1 MSIPVSAELR
11 PHSGSDPD
19 RYKAVIT
26 VGIEPG
32 DPVYGDLSAA
42 DRQALLEGAIA
53 GIRAA
58 LPALQVPATITTQDV
73 TTV

>member
-11 PHSGSDPD
+11 PYSGSDPD
-19 RYKAVIT
+19 KHKAVIT
-26 VGIEPG
+26 ISIEPG
-32 DPVYGDLSAA
+32 QPTYGDLSPA

-73 TTV
+73 TTA